1 MSKRITRKPYFTT
14 FFALLLIFFLVSC
27 QSTPTLEHFSLND
40 GALYVIAEDLENEV
54 TGPENTEEDASYKYI
69 FFRLYNPEYSNPLYI
84 ANLLKGGID
93 ATHIDDTPNVSHAS
107 INFSL
112 DDDFY
117 GLSMGGKYQLKKESC
132 VNPITNDYMKNCD
145 PAKSEQ
151 ITYALKVS
159 PQEYEDAKAFVEY
172 YSKEPKLRYKASINF
187 RMAMFSIKRKYFT
200 KAEKQQ
206 FGSITYKKNVK
217 NKHFSPENAQKIEK
231 NFVCSTFVGCVLYN
245 TVPEVQTYFDENDIK
260 YDYLNV
266 PDVAAIPGVFPLFYS
281 NWNDYQKAAQDF
293 VAKYPEFKEYLNN

>member
-1 MSKRITRKPYFTT
+1 MSKRITRKPCFTT

-27 QSTPTLEHFSLND
+27 QSTPTLEHFSLNN
-40 GALYVIAEDLENEV
+40 GATYVVAEELEDEA
-54 TGPENTEEDASYKYI
+54 TTSENLQNNASYKYL
-69 FFRLYNPEYSNPLYI
+69 FFRLYNPEYRNPLYI

-112 DDDFY
+112 EDDFY
-117 GLSMGGKYQLKKESC
+117 GLSMGGKYQLKRESC
-132 VNPITNDYMKNCD
+132 VNPKTNDYMKNCD
-145 PAKSEQ
+145 PIKSEQ
-151 ITYALKVS
+151 ITYALRVT
-159 PQEYEDAKAFVEY
+159 PQEYDDAKALVEFY
-172 YSKEPKLRYKASINF
+172 ANDTRLKYKASINF

-206 FGSITYKKNVK
+206 FGQITYKKSAK
-217 NKHFSPENAQKIEK
+217 NKHFSLENTQKIEK
-231 NFVCSTFVGCVLYN
+231 NFVCSTFVGFVLYN
-245 TVPEVQTYFDENDIK
+245 TVPAVQAYFDEYDIK

-281 NWNDYQKAAQDF
+281 NWNDYQKAALDF
-293 VAKYPEFKEYLNN
+293 VEKYPEFKEYLK